1 MDLGLKR
8 QATTP
13 LEIVECIVVV
23 MMLEVYI
30 GLNRTATLIYTIVDQ
45 ELMLTGEVY
54 KVIRTATI
62 ITITYVAILYC
73 RVYQF
78 LIILM
83 SKMFINIRY

>member
-13 LEIVECIVVV
+13 IETMECIVVV
-23 MMLEVYI
+23 TMLEVYKGI
-30 GLNRTATLIYTIVDQ
+30 KRLATTIYIIVDQ

-62 ITITYVAILYC
+62 IPITHVAILYC
-73 RVYQF
+73 WVYQF
-78 LIILM
+78 LIILL